1 VSGPQPPI
9 LRVTD
14 LVVRM
19 GEQTILSGVSI
30 EVDQGGIVSVL
41 GSNGVGKTTLM
52 RAISGVYRVSSGRI
66 EFEGRDITNLA
77 AHKIVAGGL
86 AQAPEGRQIFSSM
99 SVEENLRLGAG
110 RRPQPEYARDRE
122 RILAM
127 FPILASRIGQKA
139 GSMSGGEQQ
148 MLCVARA
155 LMSRPKLLLM
165 DEPSL
170 GLGPKVVRQ
179 IFDLA
184 RDIRAAGTS
193 VLLVEQNAR
202 AALRVADFAYVLD
215 GGRVALSGEARA
227 LAGDARVRAA
237 YLGGHAHE

>member
-1 VSGPQPPI
+1 MSTATPI
-9 LRVTD
+9 LRVSD

-30 EVDQGGIVSVL
+30 EVRQGGIVSVL

-52 RAISGVYRVSSGRI
+52 RAISGVYRVTSGRI

-86 AQAPEGRQIFSSM
+86 AQAPEGRQIFSNM

-110 RRPQPEYARDRE
+110 RRAQAEYATDRE

-127 FPILASRIGQKA
+127 FPVLANRIGQKA

-215 GGRVALSGEARA
+215 GGKVALSGAASA
-227 LAGDARVRAA
+227 LVSDARVRAA
-237 YLGGHAHE
+237 YLGGHAH